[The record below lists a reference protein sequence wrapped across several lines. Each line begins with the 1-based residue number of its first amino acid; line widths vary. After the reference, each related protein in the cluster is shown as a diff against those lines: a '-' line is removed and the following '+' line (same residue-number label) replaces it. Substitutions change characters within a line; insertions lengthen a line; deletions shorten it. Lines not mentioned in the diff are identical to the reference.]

1 MYELSFNNYKLL
13 PFLLCIAVS
22 AVVKIKTLYHHKPA
36 TSNQQPATTYLY
48 I

>member
-22 AVVKIKTLYHHKPA
+22 AVVKIKTLYHHKPP
-36 TSNQQPATTYLY
+36 TCNKKPATTNL
-48 I
+48 